1 MQYKPCKATIVSAGM
16 QCTFELAAFFDT
28 AGEYDGEIHFTD
40 KDGHGTFA
48 VCPVYIRVLD
58 DTAIGLLA
66 YVVGTILLW
75 APWTTGQN
83 QVSES
88 KVYLQITKHA
98 PAAIAQLRIQV
109 EKALA
114 NPRL

>member
-1 MQYKPCKATIVSAGM
+1 LR
-16 QCTFELAAFFDT
+16 LADSFLGALLEV
-28 AGEYDGEIHFTD
+28 G
-40 KDGHGTFA
+40 K
-48 VCPVYIRVLD
+48 YI
-58 DTAIGLLA
+58 LLA